1 MTYIENQRLVNNQFK
16 DINNTTQYQIN
27 SVTAPSQAANVNVAN
42 ATWNHPT
49 TPTSPPVLNV
59 SHAMPVN
66 QFNRQ
71 KKSKIITIYVVYGAM
86 E

>member
-1 MTYIENQRLVNNQFK
+1 
-16 DINNTTQYQIN
+16 
-27 SVTAPSQAANVNVAN
+27 VNVAN
-42 ATWNHPT
+42 ATWKHPT

-66 QFNRQ
+66 HFHPQ